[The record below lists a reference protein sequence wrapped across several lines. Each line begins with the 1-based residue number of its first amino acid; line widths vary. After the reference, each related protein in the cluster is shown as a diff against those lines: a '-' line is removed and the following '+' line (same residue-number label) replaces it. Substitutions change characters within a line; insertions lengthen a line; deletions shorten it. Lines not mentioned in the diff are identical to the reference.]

1 MNTNTNLITESTFAV
16 HLLDN
21 LNFTNIK
28 YDIEL
33 SHDVLESLEKIQE
46 ESKHVVTNSLIAIG
60 KNLMD
65 ENYNNI
71 ESIINATK
79 TMLDSVVMIHSINL
93 DIEDYKFVK
102 KICNCVDVIETLSK
116 KYL

>member
-1 MNTNTNLITESTFAV
+1 MNTNIIESTFAT

-60 KNLMD
+60 KSLID
-65 ENYNNI
+65 ESNKNI
-71 ESIINATK
+71 ETIINATK
-79 TMLDSVVMIHSINL
+79 TMLDAVIMIHSVNL
-93 DIEDYKFVK
+93 NLEDYKFVK
-102 KICNCVDVIETLSK
+102 QICNCADVIETLSK

>member
-1 MNTNTNLITESTFAV
+1 MNTNIIESTFAT

-65 ENYNNI
+65 ESNKNI
-71 ESIINATK
+71 ETIINATE
-79 TMLDSVVMIHSINL
+79 TMLSSVIMIHSVNL
-93 DIEDYKFVK
+93 NLEDYKFVK